1 MALSRILAYYRS
13 MNAEQFLSLAE
24 ALRSY
29 AHHSGRDT
37 NAAGHFVH
45 TMLMRAIHMQSGAH
59 EPPVPEIAEP
69 EVKAA

>member
-1 MALSRILAYYRS
+1 

-37 NAAGHFVH
+37 NAANLFVH
-45 TMLMRAIHMQSGAH
+45 TMLMRAIQMQTGAH
-59 EPPVPEIAEP
+59 EPPAPGVEGSVAAAHEI
-69 EVKAA
+69 KAA

>member
-1 MALSRILAYYRS
+1 

-37 NAAGHFVH
+37 NAASHFVH
-45 TMLMRAIHMQSGAH
+45 SMLMRAIHMQTDACDK
-59 EPPVPEIAEP
+59 PAAIMAEQD
-69 EVKAA
+69 VKAA